1 MWLKRARGGCS
12 GWLPAGP
19 PSGRRRSSVCQSLF
33 WLCAPGLEP
42 EIIADKKNVLTEGKQ
57 PVLCVAQV
65 FSIIKQTLEFKF
77 VQVLGDCSSM
87 GHCRVKVSSEMP
99 LFEGVFCP
107 LVAFFCEFFFPDICC
122 LCDLLLS
129 WSWNDDDNSL
139 LYRHRVDVGHL
150 NTQDL
155 LPCFCVKLLTNQPAK
170 NTNKRTRM
178 KNIPSDIFE
187 YLLTGYFWT
196 WSRIYENV
204 IVDISSERLI
214 EFNARRSS
222 GCIFFFSHTLCWQVP
237 QVISIFMLL
246 WPAAVS

>member
-19 PSGRRRSSVCQSLF
+19 PSGRHRSSVCQSLF

-77 VQVLGDCSSM
+77 VQVLEDCSSM

-99 LFEGVFCP
+99 LFWRCVLPSSGLFLWV
-107 LVAFFCEFFFPDICC
+107 FFPDIRC

-129 WSWNDDDNSL
+129 WSRNGDNSL
-139 LYRHRVDVGHL
+139 LYRHQVDVGHL
-150 NTQDL
+150 
-155 LPCFCVKLLTNQPAK
+155 
-170 NTNKRTRM
+170 
-178 KNIPSDIFE
+178 I
-187 YLLTGYFWT
+187 
-196 WSRIYENV
+196 SRIC
-204 IVDISSERLI
+204 
-214 EFNARRSS
+214 FP
-222 GCIFFFSHTLCWQVP
+222 FSL
-237 QVISIFMLL
+237 
-246 WPAAVS
+246 

>member
-1 MWLKRARGGCS
+1 MQCKQLGRVFLPGMWLKRARGGCS

-19 PSGRRRSSVCQSLF
+19 PSGRHRSSVCQSLF

-87 GHCRVKVSSEMP
+87 GHCRVKVSSEIP

-129 WSWNDDDNSL
+129 WSRNGDNSL
-139 LYRHRVDVGHL
+139 LYRHQVDVGHL

-155 LPCFCVKLLTNQPAK
+155 LPFLSVA
-170 NTNKRTRM
+170 
-178 KNIPSDIFE
+178 S
-187 YLLTGYFWT
+187 
-196 WSRIYENV
+196 V
-204 IVDISSERLI
+204 
-214 EFNARRSS
+214 
-222 GCIFFFSHTLCWQVP
+222 
-237 QVISIFMLL
+237 
-246 WPAAVS
+246 